1 MRTLFLVAG
10 FLAIC
15 ISTQAQQAITITH
28 SDMPNVNDTFRY
40 SVTDDLLGI
49 IDLNDTGP
57 DKVWHFETLGSL
69 NQRVD
74 EFVDPIL
81 GTPLIY
87 NVTFSN
93 FFDMNHFATLAAEN
107 MLGQFPQNFVSIDE
121 VYDFYRETNGIF
133 ANVGLGLTIN
143 GFPLTSV
150 MEPRDIIYEF
160 PLEYGD
166 EDDSYGRFGVEVPQ
180 FGYYG
185 QKIWR
190 TNTVDAWGELTTRYG
205 TFNTLRVTTILDITD
220 TLSIQGF
227 GFEQPQLTSFEIKWL
242 AKNIG
247 APLVVVKGQIVFG
260 AKVVNSVEYLDS
272 IRGFTIGT
280 PYVEPEDT
288 TGNPVD
294 TTGTSGILDVLQK
307 ADVSVHPNPFN
318 EFLSIK
324 MNLLQGTRLNAAVF
338 DITGKQV
345 AILGTTSLPAGY
357 QVWQLNIGQLG
368 LKPGMY
374 HLVITDA
381 YGGRL
386 VKKVVFRE

>member
-1 MRTLFLVAG
+1 
-10 FLAIC
+10 
-15 ISTQAQQAITITH
+15 
-28 SDMPNVNDTFRY
+28 MPNVNDTFRY
-40 SVTDDLLGI
+40 SITDDLLGI
-49 IDLNDTGP
+49 IGLNDTGP
-57 DKVWHFETLGSL
+57 DKEWHFETLGSL
-69 NQRVD
+69 SQRVD
-74 EFVDPIL
+74 EFVDPVL

-93 FFDMNHFATLAAEN
+93 FFDMDHFATLAAEN
-107 MLGQFPQNFVSIDE
+107 SLGQFPQNFVSIDE
-121 VYDFYRETNGIF
+121 VYDFYRETNSIF

-190 TNTVDAWGELTTRYG
+190 TNTVDAWGELNTRYG
-205 TFNTLRVTTILDITD
+205 TFNALRVTTILDITD

-227 GFEQPQLTSFEIKWL
+227 GFEQPQPTAFEIKWL

-260 AKVVNSVEYLDS
+260 AQVVNSVEYLDS

-280 PYVEPEDT
+280 PYEPEDT

-294 TTGTSGILDVLQK
+294 TTGTSGILDVLK
-307 ADVSVHPNPFN
+307 AADFSVHPNPFHD
-318 EFLSIK
+318 FLNLK
-324 MNLLQGTRLNAAVF
+324 MNLLEGARLNATIY

-345 AILGTTSLPAGY
+345 AVLGSASLPVGP
-357 QVWQLNIGQLG
+357 QVWRLNTGQLG

-374 HLVITDA
+374 HLVITDEF
-381 YGGRL
+381 GGRL
-386 VKKVVFRE
+386 VKKVVFR